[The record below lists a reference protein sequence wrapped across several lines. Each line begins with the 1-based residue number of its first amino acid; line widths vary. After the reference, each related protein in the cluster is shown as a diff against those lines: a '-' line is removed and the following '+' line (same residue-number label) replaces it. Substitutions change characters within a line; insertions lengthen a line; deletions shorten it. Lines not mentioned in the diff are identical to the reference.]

1 MERKGIIAAGNMLVD
16 HVHQIVQWPE
26 RGWLAEI
33 THSERS
39 TGGAPL
45 NVLLT
50 LAKMHVGLPLQAV
63 GLIGEDAD
71 GDYIL
76 AMLDQYHVNRQRVQ
90 RTTFA
95 PTSMSQVMTDPSGQ
109 RTFFHSPGANRLL
122 DLPAFDRLDGS
133 MKIFHLGYLLL
144 LDSLDMPDDEF
155 GTRSARLLAQMRDQ
169 GYETS
174 LDLVSRKGDP
184 RYQPLVLPALRH
196 LDYLVINELE
206 AGEFSGLEMRD
217 GDDALNIAH
226 IADAATQLLAAGVRQ
241 RVVIHCPEG
250 AWGEAPGE
258 QGRWI
263 PSWLLEQKDIVGS
276 VGAGDAFCAGFL
288 YGCHESLPLTE
299 SIYLAHACWPPTQL
313 TARKRWPSCRRLF
326 ARALNLTKIA
336 IFHYSSMNFISPNY
350 TLSIWHIRRGQH
362 SARTLFRNE
371 IERGQ
376 GKNVRS
382 HHHRYFHYQR
392 YLCAFTRQRKT
403 DAFSSAL

>member
-1 MERKGIIAAGNMLVD
+1 
-16 HVHQIVQWPE
+16 
-26 RGWLAEI
+26 
-33 THSERS
+33 
-39 TGGAPL
+39 
-45 NVLLT
+45 
-50 LAKMHVGLPLQAV
+50 MHVGLPLQAV
-63 GLIGEDAD
+63 GLIGEDGD

-122 DLPAFDRLDGS
+122 DLPAFDRLDES

-144 LDSLDMPDDEF
+144 LDSLDMPDEEF

-217 GDDALNIAH
+217 GSDTLNTAH
-226 IADAATQLLAAGVRQ
+226 IAEAAAQLLAAGVRQ

-250 AWGEAPGE
+250 AWGEAHGE

-263 PSWLLEQKDIVGS
+263 PSWMLEQEEIIGS

-288 YGCHESLPLTE
+288 YGCHESLSLTE
-299 SIYLAHACWPPTQL
+299 SIYLAHAC
-313 TARKRWPSCRRLF
+313 
-326 ARALNLTKIA
+326 ARASLLAANA
-336 IFHYSSMNFISPNY
+336 IDGAKTLEELQLFIKEN
-350 TLSIWHIRRGQH
+350 T
-362 SARTLFRNE
+362 
-371 IERGQ
+371 
-376 GKNVRS
+376 
-382 HHHRYFHYQR
+382 
-392 YLCAFTRQRKT
+392 
-403 DAFSSAL
+403 

>member
-33 THSERS
+33 IHSERA

-50 LAKMHVGLPLQAV
+50 LAKMHVSLPLQAV
-63 GLIGEDAD
+63 GLIGEDSD
-71 GDYIL
+71 GDYIM

-109 RTFFHSPGANRLL
+109 RTFFHSPAANRLL
-122 DLPAFDRLDGS
+122 DLPAFDRLDSS

-144 LDSLDMPDDEF
+144 LDSLDMPDEEF
-155 GTRSARLLAQMRDQ
+155 GTRSARLLAQMREQ

-184 RYQPLVLPALRH
+184 RYQPLVLPALRYV
-196 LDYLVINELE
+196 DYLVINELE
-206 AGEFSGLEMRD
+206 AGEFSGLEMRN
-217 GDDALNIAH
+217 GDDAPDIDH
-226 IADAATQLLAAGVRQ
+226 IALAASQLLAAGVKQ

-258 QGRWI
+258 PGQWI
-263 PSWLLEQKDIVGS
+263 ASKQLEQDEIIGS

-288 YGCHESLPLTE
+288 YGCHEAWPLTD
-299 SIYLAHACWPPTQL
+299 SIQLAHAC
-313 TARKRWPSCRRLF
+313 
-326 ARALNLTKIA
+326 ARASLLAANA
-336 IFHYSSMNFISPNY
+336 IDGAK
-350 TLSIWHIRRGQH
+350 TLEELK
-362 SARTLFRNE
+362 TL
-371 IERGQ
+371 I
-376 GKNVRS
+376 
-382 HHHRYFHYQR
+382 
-392 YLCAFTRQRKT
+392 
-403 DAFSSAL
+403 DANA

>member
-33 THSERS
+33 IHSERA

-63 GLIGEDAD
+63 GLIGEDSD
-71 GDYIL
+71 GDYIM

-95 PTSMSQVMTDPSGQ
+95 PTSMSQVMTDPTGQ
-109 RTFFHSPGANRLL
+109 RTFFHSPAANRLL
-122 DLPAFDRLDGS
+122 DLPAFDRLDAS

-144 LDSLDMPDDEF
+144 LDSLDLPDDEF
-155 GTRSARLLAQMRDQ
+155 GTRSARLLAQMREQ

-184 RYQPLVLPALRH
+184 RYQPLVLPALRYV
-196 LDYLVINELE
+196 DYLVINELE
-206 AGEFSGLEMRD
+206 AGEFSGLDMRN
-217 GDDALNIAH
+217 GDDAPDIDH
-226 IADAATQLLAAGVRQ
+226 IALAASQLLAAGVKQ

-258 QGRWI
+258 PGQWI
-263 PSWLLEQKDIVGS
+263 ASKQLEQEEIIGS

-288 YGCHESLPLTE
+288 YGCHEAWPLTD
-299 SIYLAHACWPPTQL
+299 SIQLAHAC
-313 TARKRWPSCRRLF
+313 
-326 ARALNLTKIA
+326 ARASLLAANA
-336 IFHYSSMNFISPNY
+336 IDGAK
-350 TLSIWHIRRGQH
+350 TLEELK
-362 SARTLFRNE
+362 TLIHDN
-371 IERGQ
+371 
-376 GKNVRS
+376 
-382 HHHRYFHYQR
+382 
-392 YLCAFTRQRKT
+392 A
-403 DAFSSAL
+403 

>member
-33 THSERS
+33 VHSERA

-50 LAKMHVGLPLQAV
+50 LAKMHVSLPLQAV
-63 GLIGEDAD
+63 GLIGEDSD
-71 GDYIL
+71 GDYIM

-109 RTFFHSPGANRLL
+109 RTFFHSPAANRLL
-122 DLPAFDRLDGS
+122 DLPAFDRLDSS

-144 LDSLDMPDDEF
+144 LDSLDMPDEEF
-155 GTRSARLLAQMRDQ
+155 GTRSARLLAQMREQ

-184 RYQPLVLPALRH
+184 RYQPLVLPALRYV
-196 LDYLVINELE
+196 DYLVINELE
-206 AGEFSGLEMRD
+206 AGEFSGLEMRN
-217 GDDALNIAH
+217 GDDAPDIDH
-226 IADAATQLLAAGVRQ
+226 IALAASQLLAAGVKQ

-258 QGRWI
+258 PGQWI
-263 PSWLLEQKDIVGS
+263 ASKQLEQDEIIGS

-288 YGCHESLPLTE
+288 YGCHEAWPLTD
-299 SIYLAHACWPPTQL
+299 SIQLAHAC
-313 TARKRWPSCRRLF
+313 
-326 ARALNLTKIA
+326 ARASLLAANA
-336 IFHYSSMNFISPNY
+336 IDGAK
-350 TLSIWHIRRGQH
+350 TLEELK
-362 SARTLFRNE
+362 TLIDDN
-371 IERGQ
+371 
-376 GKNVRS
+376 
-382 HHHRYFHYQR
+382 
-392 YLCAFTRQRKT
+392 A
-403 DAFSSAL
+403 

>member
-1 MERKGIIAAGNMLVD
+1 MERKGVIAAGNMLVD
-16 HVHQIVQWPE
+16 HVHQIVQWPK

-33 THSERS
+33 IHSERA

-63 GLIGEDAD
+63 GLIGEDSD
-71 GDYIL
+71 GDYIM

-109 RTFFHSPGANRLL
+109 RTFFHSPAANRLL
-122 DLPAFDRLDGS
+122 DLPAFDRLDSS

-155 GTRSARLLAQMRDQ
+155 GTRSARLLAQMREQ

-184 RYQPLVLPALRH
+184 RYQPLVLPALRYV
-196 LDYLVINELE
+196 DYLVINELE
-206 AGEFSGLEMRD
+206 AGEFSGLEMRN
-217 GDDALNIAH
+217 GDDAPNIDH
-226 IADAATQLLAAGVRQ
+226 IALAASQLLAAGVKQ

-250 AWGEAPGE
+250 AWGETPGE
-258 QGRWI
+258 PGQWI
-263 PSWLLEQKDIVGS
+263 ASKQLEQDEIIGS

-288 YGCHESLPLTE
+288 YGCHEAWPLTD
-299 SIYLAHACWPPTQL
+299 SIQLAHAC
-313 TARKRWPSCRRLF
+313 
-326 ARALNLTKIA
+326 ARASLLAANA
-336 IFHYSSMNFISPNY
+336 IDGAK
-350 TLSIWHIRRGQH
+350 TLEELK
-362 SARTLFRNE
+362 TLIHDN
-371 IERGQ
+371 
-376 GKNVRS
+376 
-382 HHHRYFHYQR
+382 
-392 YLCAFTRQRKT
+392 A
-403 DAFSSAL
+403 

>member
-1 MERKGIIAAGNMLVD
+1 MMERKGIIAAGNMLVD
-16 HVHQIVQWPE
+16 HVHQIIQWPE

-50 LAKMHVGLPLQAV
+50 LAKMRTGLPLQAV
-63 GLIGEDAD
+63 GLIGQDSD
-71 GDYIL
+71 GDYIM
-76 AMLDQYHVNRQRVQ
+76 AMLEQYHVNRQHVQ

-122 DLPAFDRLDGS
+122 DLPAFDQLDNT

-144 LDSLDMPDDEF
+144 LDSLDMPDDVY
-155 GTRSARLLAQMRDQ
+155 GTRSARLLAQMRDT
-169 GYETS
+169 GFETS

-206 AGEFSGLEMRD
+206 AGEFSGLEIRLPN
-217 GDDALNIAH
+217 GEPHIAH
-226 IADAATQLLAAGVRQ
+226 IAHIAAAARELLDAGVRQ

-250 AWGEAPGE
+250 AWGETPE
-258 QGRWI
+258 QGRVWI
-263 PSWLLEQKDIVGS
+263 PSQKLEQREIIGS

-288 YGCHESLPLTE
+288 YGCHERWTLTE
-299 SIYLAHACWPPTQL
+299 SIKLAHACT
-313 TARKRWPSCRRLF
+313 
-326 ARALNLTKIA
+326 RASL
-336 IFHYSSMNFISPNY
+336 
-350 TLSIWHIRRGQH
+350 
-362 SARTLFRNE
+362 
-371 IERGQ
+371 
-376 GKNVRS
+376 
-382 HHHRYFHYQR
+382 
-392 YLCAFTRQRKT
+392 LCANAIDGAKT
-403 DAFSSAL
+403 LEELQTEMSD

>member
-63 GLIGEDAD
+63 GLIGEDGD

-122 DLPAFDRLDGS
+122 DLPAFDRLDES

-169 GYETS
+169 GMKPRSTWCPARATRATS
-174 LDLVSRKGDP
+174 RWCS
-184 RYQPLVLPALRH
+184 LPCAILIIWS
-196 LDYLVINELE
+196 LTSWKPESL
-206 AGEFSGLEMRD
+206 AGWRCVT
-217 GDDALNIAH
+217 
-226 IADAATQLLAAGVRQ
+226 AATR
-241 RVVIHCPEG
+241 
-250 AWGEAPGE
+250 
-258 QGRWI
+258 
-263 PSWLLEQKDIVGS
+263 
-276 VGAGDAFCAGFL
+276 
-288 YGCHESLPLTE
+288 
-299 SIYLAHACWPPTQL
+299 
-313 TARKRWPSCRRLF
+313 
-326 ARALNLTKIA
+326 
-336 IFHYSSMNFISPNY
+336 
-350 TLSIWHIRRGQH
+350 
-362 SARTLFRNE
+362 
-371 IERGQ
+371 
-376 GKNVRS
+376 
-382 HHHRYFHYQR
+382 
-392 YLCAFTRQRKT
+392 
-403 DAFSSAL
+403 

>member
-63 GLIGEDAD
+63 GLIGEDSD

-133 MKIFHLGYLLL
+133 LKIFHLGYLLL
-144 LDSLDMPDDEF
+144 LDSPTCR
-155 GTRSARLLAQMRDQ
+155 TRSLAPAAR
-169 GYETS
+169 GYWHRCAIRGMKPRS
-174 LDLVSRKGDP
+174 IWSPARAIRAISRW
-184 RYQPLVLPALRH
+184 
-196 LDYLVINELE
+196 
-206 AGEFSGLEMRD
+206 
-217 GDDALNIAH
+217 
-226 IADAATQLLAAGVRQ
+226 
-241 RVVIHCPEG
+241 C
-250 AWGEAPGE
+250 
-258 QGRWI
+258 
-263 PSWLLEQKDIVGS
+263 
-276 VGAGDAFCAGFL
+276 
-288 YGCHESLPLTE
+288 SLP
-299 SIYLAHACWPPTQL
+299 C
-313 TARKRWPSCRRLF
+313 
-326 ARALNLTKIA
+326 A
-336 IFHYSSMNFISPNY
+336 ILI
-350 TLSIWHIRRGQH
+350 IW
-362 SARTLFRNE
+362 
-371 IERGQ
+371 
-376 GKNVRS
+376 
-382 HHHRYFHYQR
+382 
-392 YLCAFTRQRKT
+392 
-403 DAFSSAL
+403 

>member
-33 THSERS
+33 IHSERA

-63 GLIGEDAD
+63 GLIGEDSD
-71 GDYIL
+71 GDYIM

-95 PTSMSQVMTDPSGQ
+95 PTSMSQVMTDPTGQ
-109 RTFFHSPGANRLL
+109 RTFFHSPAANRLL
-122 DLPAFDRLDGS
+122 DLPAFDRLDAS

-144 LDSLDMPDDEF
+144 LDSLDLPDDEF
-155 GTRSARLLAQMRDQ
+155 GTRSARLLAQMREQ

-184 RYQPLVLPALRH
+184 RYQPLVLPALRYV
-196 LDYLVINELE
+196 DYLVINELE
-206 AGEFSGLEMRD
+206 AGEFSGLDMRN
-217 GDDALNIAH
+217 GDDAPDIDH
-226 IADAATQLLAAGVRQ
+226 IALAASQLLAAGVKQ

-258 QGRWI
+258 PGQWI
-263 PSWLLEQKDIVGS
+263 ASKQLEQEEIIGS

-288 YGCHESLPLTE
+288 YGCHEAWPLTD
-299 SIYLAHACWPPTQL
+299 SIQLAHAC
-313 TARKRWPSCRRLF
+313 
-326 ARALNLTKIA
+326 ARANLLAANA
-336 IFHYSSMNFISPNY
+336 IDGAK
-350 TLSIWHIRRGQH
+350 TLEELK
-362 SARTLFRNE
+362 TLIHDN
-371 IERGQ
+371 
-376 GKNVRS
+376 
-382 HHHRYFHYQR
+382 
-392 YLCAFTRQRKT
+392 A
-403 DAFSSAL
+403 

>member
-33 THSERS
+33 VHSERA

-63 GLIGEDAD
+63 GLIGEDGD
-71 GDYIL
+71 GDYIM

-90 RTTFA
+90 RTTFS

-109 RTFFHSPGANRLL
+109 RTFFHSPAANRLL
-122 DLPAFDRLDGS
+122 DLPAFDRLDPG

-184 RYQPLVLPALRH
+184 RYQPLVLPALRYV
-196 LDYLVINELE
+196 DYLVINELE

-217 GDDALNIAH
+217 HTDAPNIDH
-226 IADAATQLLAAGVRQ
+226 IALAATQLLAAGVKK
-241 RVVIHCPEG
+241 RVVIHSPEG
-250 AWGEAPGE
+250 AWGETPGE
-258 QGRWI
+258 PGQWI
-263 PSWLLEQKDIVGS
+263 SSRPLMQEEIIGS

-288 YGCHESLPLTE
+288 YGCHESWSLPE
-299 SIYLAHACWPPTQL
+299 SIQLAHAC
-313 TARKRWPSCRRLF
+313 
-326 ARALNLTKIA
+326 ARASLLAANA
-336 IFHYSSMNFISPNY
+336 IDGAKTLEELKLFI
-350 TLSIWHIRRGQH
+350 HD
-362 SARTLFRNE
+362 SA
-371 IERGQ
+371 
-376 GKNVRS
+376 
-382 HHHRYFHYQR
+382 
-392 YLCAFTRQRKT
+392 
-403 DAFSSAL
+403 

>member
-33 THSERS
+33 IHSERA

-50 LAKMHVGLPLQAV
+50 LAKMHVSLPLQAV
-63 GLIGEDAD
+63 GLIGEDSD
-71 GDYIL
+71 GDYIM

-109 RTFFHSPGANRLL
+109 RTFFHSPAANRLL
-122 DLPAFDRLDGS
+122 DLPAFDRLDSS

-144 LDSLDMPDDEF
+144 LDSLDMPDEEF
-155 GTRSARLLAQMRDQ
+155 GTRSARLLAQMREQ

-184 RYQPLVLPALRH
+184 RYQPLVLPALRYV
-196 LDYLVINELE
+196 DYLVINELE
-206 AGEFSGLEMRD
+206 AGEFSGLEMRN
-217 GDDALNIAH
+217 GDDTPDIDH
-226 IADAATQLLAAGVRQ
+226 IALAASQLLAAGVKQ

-250 AWGEAPGE
+250 AWGETPGE
-258 QGRWI
+258 PGQWI
-263 PSWLLEQKDIVGS
+263 ASKQLEQDEIIGS

-288 YGCHESLPLTE
+288 YGCHEAWPLTD
-299 SIYLAHACWPPTQL
+299 SIQLAHAC
-313 TARKRWPSCRRLF
+313 
-326 ARALNLTKIA
+326 ARASLLAANA
-336 IFHYSSMNFISPNY
+336 IDGAK
-350 TLSIWHIRRGQH
+350 TLEELK
-362 SARTLFRNE
+362 TLIDDN
-371 IERGQ
+371 
-376 GKNVRS
+376 
-382 HHHRYFHYQR
+382 
-392 YLCAFTRQRKT
+392 A
-403 DAFSSAL
+403 

>member
-133 MKIFHLGYLLL
+133 M
-144 LDSLDMPDDEF
+144 
-155 GTRSARLLAQMRDQ
+155 
-169 GYETS
+169 TS
-174 LDLVSRKGDP
+174 LAPAARACWRRCATRGMKRRSIWCPARATRAISR
-184 RYQPLVLPALRH
+184 R
-196 LDYLVINELE
+196 
-206 AGEFSGLEMRD
+206 
-217 GDDALNIAH
+217 
-226 IADAATQLLAAGVRQ
+226 
-241 RVVIHCPEG
+241 C
-250 AWGEAPGE
+250 
-258 QGRWI
+258 
-263 PSWLLEQKDIVGS
+263 
-276 VGAGDAFCAGFL
+276 
-288 YGCHESLPLTE
+288 SLP
-299 SIYLAHACWPPTQL
+299 C
-313 TARKRWPSCRRLF
+313 
-326 ARALNLTKIA
+326 A
-336 IFHYSSMNFISPNY
+336 IWI
-350 TLSIWHIRRGQH
+350 IW
-362 SARTLFRNE
+362 
-371 IERGQ
+371 
-376 GKNVRS
+376 
-382 HHHRYFHYQR
+382 
-392 YLCAFTRQRKT
+392 
-403 DAFSSAL
+403 